1 MKFAMPF
8 ILILALGVGQD
19 TARAEAP
26 FCGYQ
31 CPLSQFG
38 RMMNEFNAVEE
49 SGRHTPQACDA
60 RLESL
65 LKDQQSTPI
74 TAARRLMATL
84 YGSCEVLKEPVR
96 QKLPVSAIPA
106 SAVSFLPEKGEFS
119 AEKDLI
125 LANHPY
131 LHARVSSSCGDV
143 DVCASKKPEELSACD
158 EAACFSLQHP
168 PVYQFDTRLRDHST
182 FESVR
187 KGETPSLGMDDSA
200 FISEALAKAG
210 VRIRPDQ
217 TVDEVEAHQGGLSNA
232 EFWALGAKDASEKGA
247 GKNQDCFD
255 RVATQPGVASG
266 DLVVGADSHIA
277 MIDTVGND
285 PFGIQALLHRS
296 YNELQLNLQ
305 SVLRE
310 KGVARSGLISAYN
323 FQQFMDAKLD
333 DVLKG
338 TSKMDLN
345 LQEQYLDDLAQDA
358 CENMLRKPEDYRVTI
373 IHSSPRGG
381 FVGVQREKVFPG
393 LGDPRALSSEGGM
406 FRLKVTADCVQALRA
421 DWLSSVSPSNLA
433 IKNALSEE
441 SKFVSAVRNF
451 EESSHGVRMLR
462 LNPTYEGCKP
472 VVGEHSFFEASQCV
486 RCCPTDA
493 TYDQLVPDEPK
504 EVQR

>member
-1 MKFAMPF
+1 MKFVIF
-8 ILILALGVGQD
+8 ILILALGAGRDV
-19 TARAEAP
+19 ARAEA

-38 RMMNEFNAVEE
+38 GMVNEFNAVEE
-49 SGRHTPQACDA
+49 SARHTPQACDA
-60 RLESL
+60 RLDAL
-65 LKDQQSTPI
+65 LQDQQTTPV
-74 TAARRLMATL
+74 TAARKLMATL
-84 YGSCEVLKEPVR
+84 YGSCEVLKAPVR
-96 QKLPVSAIPA
+96 QKLSVSAIP
-106 SAVSFLPEKGEFS
+106 SDAVAFLPEKGQFL

-125 LANHPY
+125 LASHPY
-131 LHARVSSSCGDV
+131 LHARLSSSCGDASI
-143 DVCASKKPEELSACD
+143 CASKKPEELSACD
-158 EAACFSLQHP
+158 EAACLSLQHP
-168 PVYQFDTRLRDHST
+168 PVYQFDTRLRDHSA

-210 VRIRPDQ
+210 ARIRPDQ
-217 TVDEVEAHQGGLSNA
+217 SMDEVEAHQGGLTNA
-232 EFWALGAKDASEKGA
+232 EFWALGAKDAS

-255 RVATQPGVASG
+255 RVATQSGIAPG
-266 DLVVGADSHIA
+266 DLLVAADSHIA
-277 MIDTVGND
+277 MIDTVGKD

-310 KGVARSGLISAYN
+310 KGVVRSGLISTYD
-323 FQQFMDAKLD
+323 FQQFMSAKLD

-338 TSKMDLN
+338 TSKMELN
-345 LQEQYLDDLAQDA
+345 LQEDYLDELAQDA

-393 LGDPRALSSEGGM
+393 LGDPKALSSEAGM

-433 IKNALSEE
+433 IKNALSGE
-441 SKFVSAVRNF
+441 SKFVAAVRHF
-451 EESSHGVRMLR
+451 EESSRGARMLR
-462 LNPTYEGCKP
+462 LNSAYEGCKP
-472 VVGEHSFFEASQCV
+472 VVGEHSLFEANQCV

-493 TYDQLVPDEPK
+493 TYDELVPDEPK
-504 EVQR
+504 EVQRW